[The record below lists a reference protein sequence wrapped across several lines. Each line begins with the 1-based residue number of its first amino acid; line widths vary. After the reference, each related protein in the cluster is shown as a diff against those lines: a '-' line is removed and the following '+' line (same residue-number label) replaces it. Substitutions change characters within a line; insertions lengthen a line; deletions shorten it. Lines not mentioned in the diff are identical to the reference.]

1 MNSYPQ
7 FPSQITIFTASNF
20 YYIYVQIGFLKSRVL
35 CNCGCELPSS
45 EKSQQSC
52 CGYIEEDLHP

>member
-7 FPSQITIFTASNF
+7 FPAQITIFTASNF

-35 CNCGCELPSS
+35 CNCDCELQVQKSPSNPAV
-45 EKSQQSC
+45 
-52 CGYIEEDLHP
+52 DT